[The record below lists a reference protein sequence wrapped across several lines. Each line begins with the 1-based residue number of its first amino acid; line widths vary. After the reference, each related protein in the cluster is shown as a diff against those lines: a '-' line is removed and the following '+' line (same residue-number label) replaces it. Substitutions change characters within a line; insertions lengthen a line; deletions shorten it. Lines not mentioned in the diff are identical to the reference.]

1 MKVIILKIQYV
12 NVVLKSVRAAII
24 LWYVMNVQ
32 EDMLSQRSGQAL
44 KVKEIVWSAIQTV
57 WLADLKKVFVL
68 LALIKWFLLTID
80 A

>member
-44 KVKEIVWSAIQTV
+44 KVKEIV
-57 WLADLKKVFVL
+57 
-68 LALIKWFLLTID
+68 
-80 A
+80 